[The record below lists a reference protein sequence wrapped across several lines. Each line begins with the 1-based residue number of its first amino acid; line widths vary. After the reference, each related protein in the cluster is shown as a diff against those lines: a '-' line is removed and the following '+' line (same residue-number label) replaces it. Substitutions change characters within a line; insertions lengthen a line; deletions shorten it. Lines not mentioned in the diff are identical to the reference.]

1 MGSVSVHLPLS
12 FWPYILK
19 LSQLG
24 INEVLETSMTGS
36 NAVVGPPILMK
47 LGLITSS
54 YVATVYP
61 VDDYSD

>member
-1 MGSVSVHLPLS
+1 
-12 FWPYILK
+12 
-19 LSQLG
+19 
-24 INEVLETSMTGS
+24 MTGS

-54 YVATVYP
+54 NVATVYP